1 MNVLAF
7 NASPRKSN
15 SISDVVMNRFLEGAA
30 ESGAEVE
37 SHYVVDLVINGCVG
51 CFSCWWKTPGKC
63 IHRDDMDWILPRII
77 ESNVLYLGTPI
88 YHYNIIH
95 YLQRLRE
102 RTLPLSLP
110 EMCIEEE
117 ETHHPG
123 RYKSERHTVLAAV
136 CGFPD
141 LSNFKQAKGLFP
153 DATHIFLPAAQTIY
167 DPEGR
172 RFLQGFLDAVKKA
185 GSELAKGH
193 ELDAELRK
201 RLVVHYPAHV
211 KKMIVERHNEMSA
224 RAAPNTRPMLSFQH

>member
-1 MNVLAF
+1 MKVLAF

-63 IHRDDMDWILPRII
+63 IHRDDMDWILQRII

-110 EMCIEEE
+110 KMCIEEE

-123 RYKSERHTVLAAV
+123 RYKNERRTVLAAV

-141 LSNFKQAKGLFP
+141 LSNFTQAKGLFP
-153 DATHIFLPAAQTIY
+153 DATHIFLPAAQTIWPLPDHPWAFRSTRFY
-167 DPEGR
+167 APFPHPIHHRNVHRRLDRQAKELSPSAEPRGRDHACQGGPAEG
-172 RFLQGFLDAVKKA
+172 VK
-185 GSELAKGH
+185 
-193 ELDAELRK
+193 
-201 RLVVHYPAHV
+201 
-211 KKMIVERHNEMSA
+211 
-224 RAAPNTRPMLSFQH
+224 